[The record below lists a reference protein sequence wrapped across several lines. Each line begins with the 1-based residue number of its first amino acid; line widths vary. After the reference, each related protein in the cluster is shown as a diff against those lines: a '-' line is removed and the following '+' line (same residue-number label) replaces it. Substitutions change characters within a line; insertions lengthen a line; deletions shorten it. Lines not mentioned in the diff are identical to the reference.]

1 MPAAAPAVSRSEI
14 APAPEAAIA
23 SAREAARTAPSLE
36 ALRALL
42 ENFDGCALKHTATR
56 LVFSDGN
63 PQARIMFVGE
73 APGRDED
80 IEGLPF
86 VGRSGKL
93 LDRMIAAIGLDRS
106 KAYIANVIP
115 WRPPGNRTPT
125 PQETQICLPFI
136 QRQIELVNPD
146 VLVTLG
152 NPSTQTLLSTREGI
166 MKTRGKWFDYDT
178 GTRTIR
184 AIATFHPAYLLRSPS
199 YKRMSWQDLRAIAKA
214 LEKAASVSWER
225 RSLRRARRSGPTRG
239 LRWVETR
246 EDALLTIRDVAVYGA
261 FGRTMAQPTRSSGC
275 RPFTIHSNAR
285 GTSGTRPGKRCAISA
300 GGVPEVSEAR
310 QTTTPPVSLNFA
322 SDSHG
327 VRSGVASSNRCGRPC
342 IQRDEARELRIA
354 GHRAQP
360 LVGAPL
366 KTVAEEMRD
375 RARRQRGR
383 HFGAAG
389 PGQEQRG
396 RDGRESRRC
405 DRRGPDRAQQPLA
418 PQIDQIAGRDDH
430 GQPRHQQRNAGAAG
444 DAVEIEHAGDQAA
457 EQRRA
462 DRERNRRTRAPA
474 DRPAAGR

>member
-1 MPAAAPAVSRSEI
+1 MAPEPSPTVQQLLAFYLEAGVDCALADDPIDRLAEPDSATIAAPRETPPQRLVREMPAAAPAVSRSEI

-56 LVFSDGN
+56 LVFCDGN

-152 NPSTQTLLSTREGI
+152 NPSTQALLSTREGI
-166 MKTRGKWFDYDT
+166 MKIRGKWFDYDT

-184 AIATFHPAYLLRSPS
+184 AMATFHPAYLLRSPP
-199 YKRMSWQDLRAIAKA
+199 YKRMSWLDLRAIAKE
-214 LEKAASVSWER
+214 LEKVS
-225 RSLRRARRSGPTRG
+225 AT
-239 LRWVETR
+239 
-246 EDALLTIRDVAVYGA
+246 
-261 FGRTMAQPTRSSGC
+261 
-275 RPFTIHSNAR
+275 
-285 GTSGTRPGKRCAISA
+285 
-300 GGVPEVSEAR
+300 
-310 QTTTPPVSLNFA
+310 
-322 SDSHG
+322 
-327 VRSGVASSNRCGRPC
+327 
-342 IQRDEARELRIA
+342 
-354 GHRAQP
+354 
-360 LVGAPL
+360 
-366 KTVAEEMRD
+366 
-375 RARRQRGR
+375 
-383 HFGAAG
+383 
-389 PGQEQRG
+389 
-396 RDGRESRRC
+396 
-405 DRRGPDRAQQPLA
+405 
-418 PQIDQIAGRDDH
+418 
-430 GQPRHQQRNAGAAG
+430 
-444 DAVEIEHAGDQAA
+444 
-457 EQRRA
+457 
-462 DRERNRRTRAPA
+462 
-474 DRPAAGR
+474 